1 MATFRGAGGDKNLK
15 KNIYVAISIEEYRYS
30 LFFSNSHV
38 KYLV

>member
-30 LFFSNSHV
+30 HIFFLIHM
-38 KYLV
+38 